1 MGNTFDDTWLALSE
15 IWQFIECLLSGHVG
29 ATVSIS
35 IITCVLRGNLY
46 APSGIVARLAGNCRL
61 FCISYFYQTRSSTH
75 PHLLHVAQFPCSR
88 NSKILPVPFVSC
100 QRPQSPHEADCSATD
115 RQLTR
120 VCVRRLQHI
129 CRSSK
134 TKTAGRHGN
143 CASNTA
149 ALSQRNRGG
158 GHDCAP
164 HSN

>member
-1 MGNTFDDTWLALSE
+1 M
-15 IWQFIECLLSGHVG
+15 WQFIECLLSGRVG

-35 IITCVLRGNLY
+35 IIASSVFRGNLH
-46 APSGIVARLAGNCRL
+46 APSGIVAGLAGNRRL
-61 FCISYFYQTRSSTH
+61 FCISCFNRTRSSTH
-75 PHLLHVAQFPCSR
+75 PHLL
-88 NSKILPVPFVSC
+88 PVPFVSG
-100 QRPQSPHEADCSATD
+100 QRPQRPQRPHQADCSATD

-134 TKTAGRHGN
+134 TKSAGRHGN

-149 ALSQRNRGG
+149 ALSQRNWDG